1 MGKIFLHVD
10 LDAFYASVE
19 QLDNPELKGKP
30 VIVGGSDRRSVVSTA
45 SYEARA
51 RGVHSAMPIFM
62 AKRIC
67 PDGFFVPVRMKRYEE
82 KSKEV
87 MAIFGNYSPDV
98 QQLSI
103 DEAFIDLTGTE
114 RLFGDPKETA
124 KRLKKEVLEKTGLT
138 VSIGMASTKYVAKIA
153 SGMKKPDGFFV
164 VEEGEEEEFMLSLPL
179 EKVWGIGEK
188 TRLKLQSKGLR
199 SVREIHS
206 LSLMNLKRIFGESGG
221 EFLYNAVRGMEYV
234 NFNKEAKSHSISSE
248 TTFEF
253 DLRAKEEIDRE
264 IKQICRTVMLRARS
278 ENALSNTVCV
288 KIRFGDF
295 STITA
300 RETFQSEV
308 KSIEDLFEKSSAL
321 FWRKFIPQKGLRL
334 LGVALQNVYDESERE
349 LSLFDTEERSAESR
363 IEKTIGELERKFPN
377 LRIGTA
383 ADIEASREKKFSIR
397 NVRNNS

>member
-19 QLDNPELKGKP
+19 QLDNPKLKGKP

-67 PDGFFVPVRMKRYEE
+67 PDGFYLPVRMKRYEE

-87 MAIFGNYSPDV
+87 MAIFGSYSPDV

-114 RLFGDPKETA
+114 RLFGNPMETA

-153 SGMKKPDGFFV
+153 SGMKKPDGFFI
-164 VEEGEEEEFMLSLPL
+164 VEEGKEEEFMLSLPL

-199 SVREIHS
+199 TVREIHS
-206 LSLMNLKRIFGESGG
+206 LSLMNLKSIFGESSG
-221 EFLYNAVRGMEYV
+221 EFLYNAVRGREYV

-253 DLRAKEEIDRE
+253 DLRIKEEIERE
-264 IKQICRTVMLRARS
+264 MKEICRTVMLRARS

-300 RETFQSEV
+300 RETFKSEI
-308 KSIEDLFEKSSAL
+308 KSIEDLFEKSSSI
-321 FWRKFIPQKGLRL
+321 FWRKFVPQKGLRL

-349 LSLFDTEERSAESR
+349 LSLFDTEEQSAESR
-363 IEKTIGELERKFPN
+363 IEKAIGELERKFPS

-383 ADIEASREKKFSIR
+383 SDMGNTKT
-397 NVRNNS
+397 

>member
-51 RGVHSAMPIFM
+51 KGVHSAMPIFM

-98 QQLSI
+98 QQISI

-164 VEEGEEEEFMLSLPL
+164 VEEGKEEEFMLSLPL

-199 SVREIHS
+199 TVREIHS

-383 ADIEASREKKFSIR
+383 ADIEASREKQ
-397 NVRNNS
+397 

>member
-67 PDGFFVPVRMKRYEE
+67 LDGFYLPVRMKRYEE

-124 KRLKKEVLEKTGLT
+124 RRLKKEVLEKTGLT
-138 VSIGMASTKYVAKIA
+138 VSIGLASTKYVAKIA

-164 VEEGEEEEFMLSLPL
+164 VEEGKEEEFMLSLPL

-188 TRLKLQSKGLR
+188 TRLKLKSKGLR
-199 SVREIHS
+199 SVREIHA
-206 LSLMNLKRIFGESGG
+206 LSLMNLKSIFGESGG
-221 EFLYNAVRGMEYV
+221 EFLYNAVRGMEYGH
-234 NFNKEAKSHSISSE
+234 FNREAKSHSISSE

-253 DLRAKEEIDRE
+253 DLRMKKEIDKE
-264 IKQICRTVMLRARS
+264 MKEICRTVMLRARS
-278 ENALSNTVCV
+278 ESALSNTVCV

-300 RETFQSEV
+300 RETFQSEI

-383 ADIEASREKKFSIR
+383 ADIEASREK
-397 NVRNNS
+397 NSQYET

>member
-62 AKRIC
+62 ARKIC

-124 KRLKKEVLEKTGLT
+124 RRLKKEVLEKTGLT

-164 VEEGEEEEFMLSLPL
+164 VEEGKEEEFMLSLPL

-188 TRLKLQSKGLR
+188 TRLKLKSKGLR

-206 LSLMNLKRIFGESGG
+206 LSLMNLKSIFGESGG
-221 EFLYNAVRGMEYV
+221 EFLYNAVRGMEYGH
-234 NFNKEAKSHSISSE
+234 FNREAKSHSISSE

-253 DLRAKEEIDRE
+253 DLRMKKEIDKE
-264 IKQICRTVMLRARS
+264 MKEICRTVMLRARS

-300 RETFQSEV
+300 RETFQSEI

-383 ADIEASREKKFSIR
+383 ADIEASREK
-397 NVRNNS
+397 NSQYET

>member
-67 PDGFFVPVRMKRYEE
+67 PDGFYLSVRMKRYEE

-98 QQLSI
+98 QQISI

-295 STITA
+295 FTITA

-383 ADIEASREKKFSIR
+383 ADIEASREK
-397 NVRNNS
+397 NSQYET

>member
-248 TTFEF
+248 TTFKF

-383 ADIEASREKKFSIR
+383 ADIEASREK
-397 NVRNNS
+397 NSQYET

>member
-62 AKRIC
+62 ARKIC

-114 RLFGDPKETA
+114 RLFGTPMETA
-124 KRLKKEVLEKTGLT
+124 KRLKQEVLEKTGLT
-138 VSIGMASTKYVAKIA
+138 VSIGLASTKYVAKIA

-164 VEEGEEEEFMLSLPL
+164 VEEGKEEEFMLSLPL

-188 TRLKLQSKGLR
+188 TRLKLKSKGLR
-199 SVREIHS
+199 SVREIHA
-206 LSLMNLKRIFGESGG
+206 LSLMNLKSIFGESGG
-221 EFLYNAVRGMEYV
+221 EFLYNAVRGMEYGH
-234 NFNKEAKSHSISSE
+234 FNREAKSHSISSE

-253 DLRAKEEIDRE
+253 DLRMKKEIDKE
-264 IKQICRTVMLRARS
+264 MKEICRTVMLRARS

-300 RETFQSEV
+300 RETFQSEI

-383 ADIEASREKKFSIR
+383 ADIEASREK
-397 NVRNNS
+397 NSQYET

>member
-67 PDGFFVPVRMKRYEE
+67 PDGFYLPVRMKRYEE

-87 MAIFGNYSPDV
+87 MAIFGSYSPDV
-98 QQLSI
+98 QQISI

-124 KRLKKEVLEKTGLT
+124 RRLKQEVLEKTGLT
-138 VSIGMASTKYVAKIA
+138 VSIGLASTKYVAKIA
-153 SGMKKPDGFFV
+153 SGMRKPDGFFV
-164 VEEGEEEEFMLSLPL
+164 VEEGKEEEFMLSLPL

-188 TRLKLQSKGLR
+188 TRLKLKSKGLR

-206 LSLMNLKRIFGESGG
+206 LSLMNLKSIFGESSG
-221 EFLYNAVRGMEYV
+221 EFLYNAVRGMEYGH
-234 NFNKEAKSHSISSE
+234 FNREAKSHSISSE

-253 DLRAKEEIDRE
+253 DLRMKKEIDKE
-264 IKQICRTVMLRARS
+264 MKEICRTVMLRARS

-300 RETFQSEV
+300 RETFQSEI

-383 ADIEASREKKFSIR
+383 ADIEASREK
-397 NVRNNS
+397 NSQYKT

>member
-164 VEEGEEEEFMLSLPL
+164 VEEGKEEEFMLSLPL

-199 SVREIHS
+199 TVRGIHN

-383 ADIEASREKKFSIR
+383 ADIEASREK
-397 NVRNNS
+397 NSQYET

>member
-67 PDGFFVPVRMKRYEE
+67 PDGLYLPVRMKRYEE

-124 KRLKKEVLEKTGLT
+124 RRLKKEVLEKTGLT

-164 VEEGEEEEFMLSLPL
+164 VEEGKEEEFMLSLPL

-188 TRLKLQSKGLR
+188 TRLKLKSKGLR
-199 SVREIHS
+199 SVREIHN
-206 LSLMNLKRIFGESGG
+206 LSLMNLKSIFGESGG
-221 EFLYNAVRGMEYV
+221 EFLYNAVRGMEYGH
-234 NFNKEAKSHSISSE
+234 FNREAKSHSISSE

-253 DLRAKEEIDRE
+253 DLRTKEEIDRE
-264 IKQICRTVMLRARS
+264 MKQICRTVMLRARS

-300 RETFQSEV
+300 RETFQSEI

-349 LSLFDTEERSAESR
+349 FSLFDTEERSAESR
-363 IEKTIGELERKFPN
+363 IEKAIGELERKFPN

-383 ADIEASREKKFSIR
+383 ADIEASREK
-397 NVRNNS
+397 NSQYET

>member
-67 PDGFFVPVRMKRYEE
+67 PDGFYLPVRMKRYEE

-87 MAIFGNYSPDV
+87 MAIFGSYSPDV

-114 RLFGDPKETA
+114 RLFGNPMETA

-164 VEEGEEEEFMLSLPL
+164 VEEGKEEEFMLSLPL

-199 SVREIHS
+199 TVREIHN
-206 LSLMNLKRIFGESGG
+206 LSLMNLKSIFGESGG
-221 EFLYNAVRGMEYV
+221 EFLYNAVRGREYV

-253 DLRAKEEIDRE
+253 DLRIKEEIERE
-264 IKQICRTVMLRARS
+264 MKEICRTVMLRARS

-308 KSIEDLFEKSSAL
+308 KSIEDLFEKAEAI
-321 FWRKFIPQKGLRL
+321 FWRKFVPQKGLRL

-349 LSLFDTEERSAESR
+349 LSLFDTEEQSAESR
-363 IEKTIGELERKFPN
+363 IEKAIGELERKFPS

-383 ADIEASREKKFSIR
+383 SDMGNTKT
-397 NVRNNS
+397 

>member
-62 AKRIC
+62 ARKIC

-98 QQLSI
+98 QQISI

-124 KRLKKEVLEKTGLT
+124 RRLKQEVLEKTGLT
-138 VSIGMASTKYVAKIA
+138 VSIGLASTKYVAKIA
-153 SGMKKPDGFFV
+153 SGMRKPDGFFV
-164 VEEGEEEEFMLSLPL
+164 VEEGKEEEFMLSLPL

-199 SVREIHS
+199 TVREIHS
-206 LSLMNLKRIFGESGG
+206 LSLMNLKSIFGESSGD
-221 EFLYNAVRGMEYV
+221 FLYNAVRGMEYGH
-234 NFNKEAKSHSISSE
+234 FNREAKSHSISSE

-253 DLRAKEEIDRE
+253 DLRMKKEIDKE
-264 IKQICRTVMLRARS
+264 MKEICRTVMLRARS

-300 RETFQSEV
+300 RETFQSEI

-383 ADIEASREKKFSIR
+383 ADIEASREK
-397 NVRNNS
+397 NSQYET

>member
-82 KSKEV
+82 KSNEV

-114 RLFGDPKETA
+114 RLFGNPKETA
-124 KRLKKEVLEKTGLT
+124 RRLKQEVLEKTGLT
-138 VSIGMASTKYVAKIA
+138 VSIGLASTKYVAKIA

-164 VEEGEEEEFMLSLPL
+164 VEEGKEEEFMLSLPL

-199 SVREIHS
+199 TVREIHS
-206 LSLMNLKRIFGESGG
+206 LSLMNLKSIFGESGG
-221 EFLYNAVRGMEYV
+221 EFLYNAVRGMEYGH
-234 NFNKEAKSHSISSE
+234 FNREAKSHSISSE

-253 DLRAKEEIDRE
+253 DLRMKKEIDKE
-264 IKQICRTVMLRARS
+264 MKEICRTVMLRARS

-300 RETFQSEV
+300 RETFQSEI

-383 ADIEASREKKFSIR
+383 ADIEASREK
-397 NVRNNS
+397 NSQYET

>member
-82 KSKEV
+82 KSNEV

-114 RLFGDPKETA
+114 RLFGNPKETA
-124 KRLKKEVLEKTGLT
+124 RRLKQEVLEKTGLT
-138 VSIGMASTKYVAKIA
+138 VSIVLASTKYVAKIA

-164 VEEGEEEEFMLSLPL
+164 VEEGKEEEFMLSLPL

-199 SVREIHS
+199 TVREIHS
-206 LSLMNLKRIFGESGG
+206 LSLMNLKSIFGESGG
-221 EFLYNAVRGMEYV
+221 EFLYNAVRGMEYGH
-234 NFNKEAKSHSISSE
+234 FNREAKSHSISSE

-253 DLRAKEEIDRE
+253 DLRMKKEIDKE
-264 IKQICRTVMLRARS
+264 MKEICRTVMLRARS

-300 RETFQSEV
+300 RETFQSEI

-383 ADIEASREKKFSIR
+383 ADIEASREK
-397 NVRNNS
+397 NSQYET

>member
-19 QLDNPELKGKP
+19 QLDNPKLKGKP

-67 PDGFFVPVRMKRYEE
+67 PDGFYLPVRMKRYEE

-114 RLFGDPKETA
+114 RLFGNPMETA

-164 VEEGEEEEFMLSLPL
+164 VEEGKEEEFMLSLPL

-199 SVREIHS
+199 TVREIHN
-206 LSLMNLKRIFGESGG
+206 LSLMNLKSIFGESGG
-221 EFLYNAVRGMEYV
+221 EFLYNAVRGREYV

-253 DLRAKEEIDRE
+253 DLRIKEEIERE
-264 IKQICRTVMLRARS
+264 MKEICRTVMLRARS

-308 KSIEDLFEKSSAL
+308 KSIEDLFEKAEAI
-321 FWRKFIPQKGLRL
+321 FWRKFVPQKGLRL

-349 LSLFDTEERSAESR
+349 LSLFDTEEQSAESR
-363 IEKTIGELERKFPN
+363 IEKAIGELERKFPS

-383 ADIEASREKKFSIR
+383 SDMGNTKT
-397 NVRNNS
+397 

>member
-164 VEEGEEEEFMLSLPL
+164 VEEGKEEEFMLSLPL

-278 ENALSNTVCV
+278 DNALSNTVCV

-383 ADIEASREKKFSIR
+383 ADIEASREKQ
-397 NVRNNS
+397 

>member
-164 VEEGEEEEFMLSLPL
+164 VEEGKEEEFMLSLPL

-199 SVREIHS
+199 TVREIHN

-383 ADIEASREKKFSIR
+383 ADIEASREK
-397 NVRNNS
+397 NSQYET

>member
-62 AKRIC
+62 ARKIC

-124 KRLKKEVLEKTGLT
+124 RRLKQEVLEKTGLT
-138 VSIGMASTKYVAKIA
+138 VSIGMAPTKYVAKIA

-164 VEEGEEEEFMLSLPL
+164 VEEGKEEEFMLSLPL

-188 TRLKLQSKGLR
+188 TRLKLKSKGLR
-199 SVREIHS
+199 SVREIHA
-206 LSLMNLKRIFGESGG
+206 LSLMNLKSIFGESSG
-221 EFLYNAVRGMEYV
+221 EFLYNAVRGMEYGH
-234 NFNKEAKSHSISSE
+234 FNREAKSHSISSE

-253 DLRAKEEIDRE
+253 DLRMKKEIDKE
-264 IKQICRTVMLRARS
+264 MKEICRTVMLRARS

-300 RETFQSEV
+300 RETFQSEI

-383 ADIEASREKKFSIR
+383 SDMESKKI
-397 NVRNNS
+397 

>member
-98 QQLSI
+98 QQISI

-153 SGMKKPDGFFV
+153 SGMKKPDGFFI
-164 VEEGEEEEFMLSLPL
+164 VEEGKEEE
-179 EKVWGIGEK
+179 
-188 TRLKLQSKGLR
+188 
-199 SVREIHS
+199 
-206 LSLMNLKRIFGESGG
+206 
-221 EFLYNAVRGMEYV
+221 
-234 NFNKEAKSHSISSE
+234 
-248 TTFEF
+248 
-253 DLRAKEEIDRE
+253 
-264 IKQICRTVMLRARS
+264 
-278 ENALSNTVCV
+278 
-288 KIRFGDF
+288 
-295 STITA
+295 
-300 RETFQSEV
+300 
-308 KSIEDLFEKSSAL
+308 
-321 FWRKFIPQKGLRL
+321 
-334 LGVALQNVYDESERE
+334 
-349 LSLFDTEERSAESR
+349 
-363 IEKTIGELERKFPN
+363 
-377 LRIGTA
+377 
-383 ADIEASREKKFSIR
+383 
-397 NVRNNS
+397 

>member
-124 KRLKKEVLEKTGLT
+124 RRLKKEVLEKTGLT
-138 VSIGMASTKYVAKIA
+138 VSIGIASTKYVAKIA
-153 SGMKKPDGFFV
+153 SGIRKPDGFFV
-164 VEEGEEEEFMLSLPL
+164 VEEGKEEEFMLSLPL

-199 SVREIHS
+199 TVREIHN
-206 LSLMNLKRIFGESGG
+206 LSLMNLKSIFGESSG
-221 EFLYNAVRGMEYV
+221 EFLYNAVRGMEYGH
-234 NFNKEAKSHSISSE
+234 FNREAKSHSISSE

-253 DLRAKEEIDRE
+253 DLRMKKEIDKE
-264 IKQICRTVMLRARS
+264 MKEICRTVMLRARS

-300 RETFQSEV
+300 RETFQSEI

-383 ADIEASREKKFSIR
+383 ADIETSREK
-397 NVRNNS
+397 NSQYET